1 MLGLLDK
8 INSRILIKIT
18 LLVIVEIIL
27 IVGSFSVLAF
37 FQSQQSSL
45 GNTIN
50 IAGNNRFLATKL
62 LLQTEKYLDGFSST
76 PRVAAAI
83 NSLQFNIMTLKQGG
97 VISGID
103 LKPLQSNLVEMWKTI
118 YKNWNVY
125 KLSFIRVALTPQL
138 GVRLIDQPSAQNRF
152 ESLASNL
159 VNASDKLVTQLG
171 IQTDRNSQNLMQLQ
185 ILFAVLIVGIL
196 ILILYLVA
204 RMLKPIFDLTQ
215 ATSKLKKGNF
225 DVTVRQ
231 KGNDEL
237 SVLTESFNSM
247 TASIRGYMKDQRELT
262 QKLGEANEELNNKD
276 KLKNEFIN
284 IAAHELRAPI
294 QPILGMAEVLRRR
307 KTDEEN
313 TNHSGTGDIE
323 CLDIIIRNAKRLLRL
338 EQNILDMTKI
348 ESKSLKLDKER
359 FDLTQKITNVINDF
373 SSELSK
379 EKIELVFTTKHKSE
393 SEPIIVSAD
402 KVRIFEVISNLLS
415 NAIKFTSNSDKK
427 RITINAEKRD
437 GQVIVNIRDTGS
449 GIKQEVIPKLFSKF
463 VTDSPG
469 GTGVGLFISKNII
482 EAHGG
487 KIWAQNNIKDSNSNS
502 DSNSN
507 RYRGENENEK
517 EKENGATFSFSLPL
531 AK

>member
-1 MLGLLDK
+1 MLGFVDK
-8 INSRILIKIT
+8 INSKILLKIT

-76 PRVAAAI
+76 SQVAAAI
-83 NSLQFNIMTLKQGG
+83 NGLRFNIVTLKQGG
-97 VISGID
+97 IISGID
-103 LKPLQSNLVEMWKTI
+103 LKPLQSNLLEMWKTI
-118 YKNWNVY
+118 YQNWNVY
-125 KLSFIRVALTPQL
+125 KLSFTRVALTPQL
-138 GVRLIDQPSAQNRF
+138 RVRLIDQPLAQMRF
-152 ESLASNL
+152 ESLAYNL
-159 VNASDKLVTQLG
+159 VNASDRLVTQLG

-185 ILFAVLIVGIL
+185 ILFAILIVGIL
-196 ILILYLVA
+196 VLILYLVT

-231 KGNDEL
+231 KGSDEL
-237 SVLTESFNSM
+237 SILTESFNSM
-247 TASIRGYMKDQRELT
+247 TASIRRYMRDQSELT
-262 QKLGEANEELNNKD
+262 QKLEETNQELNNND
-276 KLKNEFIN
+276 KLKNDFIS
-284 IAAHELRAPI
+284 IAAHELRAPL

-307 KTDEEN
+307 RTGEEKIN
-313 TNHSGTGDIE
+313 TSGKEDIE
-323 CLDIIIRNAKRLLRL
+323 YLDIIIRNAKRLLRL

-359 FDLTQKITNVINDF
+359 FDLIEKITNVINDF
-373 SSELSK
+373 SNDLSK
-379 EKIELVFTTKHKSE
+379 EKIELVFTSKHKSQ
-393 SEPIIVSAD
+393 SEPILVSAD

-415 NAIKFTSNSDKK
+415 NAIKFSANSDEK

-437 GQVIVNIRDTGS
+437 GEAVVNIKDTGP
-449 GIKQEVIPKLFSKF
+449 GIKPEVLPKLFSKF
-463 VTDSPG
+463 VTNSPG

-487 KIWAQNNIKDSNSNS
+487 KIWAENYPKDSKSNSNS
-502 DSNSN
+502 NSN
-507 RYRGENENEK
+507 ESGNEK
-517 EKENGATFSFSLPL
+517 GAIFSFSLPL